1 MYTVDYYHLILSLAA
16 SLLMYYLTTN
26 MLWVTIVCLVLAYIK
41 ALLVAHIR
49 LGVISDIHNNI
60 NSYNDLFED

>member
-1 MYTVDYYHLILSLAA
+1 MYPVDYYHLILSLAA
-16 SLLMYYLTTN
+16 SLLMYYLTTS

-49 LGVISDIHNNI
+49 LSIISDY
-60 NSYNDLFED
+60 SELLDD